1 MRHKSVVH
9 PSHCSLPLKSKN
21 HSPSRNTPIPP
32 LNGFKLPDKSHRC
45 KSDLEDEEWEEELD
59 PEELPEPFAPDFP
72 EDE

>member
-1 MRHKSVVH
+1 MLVLAVVAVKVQEPFSVAKH
-9 PSHCSLPLKSKN
+9 LDSSAQ
-21 HSPSRNTPIPP
+21 
-32 LNGFKLPDKSHRC
+32 GFKLPEKSHRC